1 MSSSNRNMRPKQYG
15 GASASDFRS
24 SSMARYVQPGAITK
38 LTLAE
43 IDQAP
48 MFHPLEYGTKIP
60 MGYVSTGIIPE
71 GIYYMNQAARQHC
84 TQMKACGQP
93 SQQVR
98 EAKTGR
104 ENLVDELKKAMG
116 IQY

>member
-1 MSSSNRNMRPKQYG
+1 MSFNNRQIRPKQYG

-48 MFHPLEYGTKIP
+48 MFHPLEFGTKIP

-84 TQMKACGQP
+84 SQMKACGQP
-93 SQQVR
+93 SQVVR
-98 EAKTGR
+98 ENKSSR
-104 ENLVDELKKAMG
+104 ENLIDQLKKSLDL
-116 IQY
+116 

>member
-1 MSSSNRNMRPKQYG
+1 MSSNRQIRPKQYG

-48 MFHPLEYGTKIP
+48 MFHPLEFGHKIP

-84 TQMKACGQP
+84 SQMKACGQP
-93 SQQVR
+93 SQVVR
-98 EAKTGR
+98 ETKTGR
-104 ENLVDELKKAMG
+104 EKLIDELKKGMR
-116 IQY
+116 IN